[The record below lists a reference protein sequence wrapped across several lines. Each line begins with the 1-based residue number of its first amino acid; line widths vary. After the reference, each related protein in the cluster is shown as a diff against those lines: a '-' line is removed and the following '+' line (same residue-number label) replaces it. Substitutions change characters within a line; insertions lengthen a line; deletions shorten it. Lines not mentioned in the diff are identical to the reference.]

1 VVTIPSDPSYPSL
14 NLAHAVVVMLYE
26 LARAGGAEER
36 PHTAPR
42 RRAPAAR
49 AEDLERLFTDVQRA
63 LQEIDFF
70 KTRSSEAVM
79 RTVRELI
86 HRTPIDGR
94 EMKLL
99 RAIAIEV
106 VKHGERVARPRL
118 HVDR

>member
-1 VVTIPSDPSYPSL
+1 
-14 NLAHAVVVMLYE
+14 
-26 LARAGGAEER
+26 
-36 PHTAPR
+36 
-42 RRAPAAR
+42 
-49 AEDLERLFTDVQRA
+49 
-63 LQEIDFF
+63 
-70 KTRSSEAVM
+70 M